1 MTTKETIIYEALK
14 LFSTNGFDAVST
26 RMIARAVG
34 ASDAVIYKHF
44 RSKQEILDTIV
55 NTCRQ
60 RLCEKRD
67 TVDIHQVCW
76 SDVEKICIDLFRFQT
91 QVEWVV
97 MFRRLLIIDQFKNP
111 QMAELYRTIFIDIPI
126 NSMAKMFQE
135 LIQKGYLK
143 EGNPR
148 VYAMELY
155 APFFMYHTF
164 QEDSEKLLK
173 ELEMH
178 VTYFRINY
186 KTEKCDE

>member
-1 MTTKETIIYEALK
+1 
-14 LFSTNGFDAVST
+14 
-26 RMIARAVG
+26 
-34 ASDAVIYKHF
+34 
-44 RSKQEILDTIV
+44 
-55 NTCRQ
+55 
-60 RLCEKRD
+60 
-67 TVDIHQVCW
+67 
-76 SDVEKICIDLFRFQT
+76 
-91 QVEWVV
+91 
-97 MFRRLLIIDQFKNP
+97 
-111 QMAELYRTIFIDIPI
+111 MAELYRTIFIDIPI